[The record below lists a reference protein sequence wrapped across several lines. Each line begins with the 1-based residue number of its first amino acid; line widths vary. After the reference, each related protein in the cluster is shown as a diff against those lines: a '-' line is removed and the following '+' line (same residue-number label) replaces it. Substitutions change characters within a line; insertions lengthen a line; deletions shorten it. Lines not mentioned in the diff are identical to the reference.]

1 VTQPVGYS
9 GSALKQGN
17 EVVAM
22 TKLKM
27 LFDPIKVGQV
37 ELKNRIICLAM
48 GAGMKIYD
56 GEITPQLINFYA
68 ARVSG
73 GASSVFVPL
82 VAMYPGE
89 DFNQMMPGAYEDK
102 FIPGMMAMVK
112 AIQAQG
118 AKAGAQMFMMD
129 DQYARRRGAPTEVV
143 GPSDI
148 PKPRGPIP
156 RPLTLEEIEHVIN
169 SYAESAKRARDAGF
183 DMVEF
188 HFGIGFLVAKFISP
202 LTNNR
207 TDQYGGSL
215 EKRMKLAL
223 DIIAAVKRKVGNDYT
238 LSIRFAADELI
249 EGGHTIE
256 DGKKIA
262 ELFEK
267 AGVQLLNPQP
277 GWTET
282 SVPMV
287 QMSVPRGRW
296 VYIPENIKKVTRAP
310 VIATTRI
317 NDPILAEEILT
328 NGKADLIGMAR
339 PLIAD
344 PELPNKAKEGR
355 FDDIRTCIAC
365 CYCMDRPH
373 SDMRNVLNNLPVL
386 CAINAQAGREGI
398 YTIEATD
405 EPKKVAVVG
414 GGPAGMEAARV
425 AALRGHR
432 VTLYE
437 KDKKLGGLL
446 NISTIPPY
454 KEELLNLMN
463 YLSRQVEKNGVEIKL
478 GEEFTLETLGRDKPD
493 VVIVATG
500 SMPFVPHMDGLGNSN
515 VVGFRDVLT
524 GAVEVGDRV
533 VIVGGGMAGCEV
545 AEFLRA
551 KGKQV
556 TILEM
561 LRRVGNDIGVTDRFA
576 IMMRLREAD
585 IIMRANTKVVRITE
599 EGVEAIKDGAK
610 GFFEGDTV
618 VLATG
623 MMSNDK
629 LARQLEGKVRSLY
642 IIGDCVK
649 PHRIEDAIESG
660 FRIASQI

>member
-1 VTQPVGYS
+1 
-9 GSALKQGN
+9 
-17 EVVAM
+17 M
-22 TKLKM
+22 TKIKM
-27 LFDPIKVGQV
+27 LFQPIKVGNV
-37 ELKNRIICLAM
+37 ELKNRIVCLAM
-48 GAGMKIYD
+48 GAGMKIHD

-73 GASSVFVPL
+73 GASSVFLPL
-82 VAMYPGE
+82 VAKYPGA

-102 FIPGMMAMVK
+102 FMPGMRAMVK
-112 AIQAQG
+112 AIHAQD

-129 DQYARRRGAPTEVV
+129 DQYARGRGAPTEVV

-148 PKPRGPIP
+148 PKPRQPIP
-156 RPLTLEEIEHVIN
+156 RPLSMEEIEQIVD
-169 SYAESAKRARDAGF
+169 SYADSAKRSRDAGF

-188 HFGIGFLVAKFISP
+188 HFGIGFLVAKFISQ

-215 EKRMKLAL
+215 EKRMKLPL
-223 DIIAAVKRKVGNDYT
+223 DIIAAVRKKVGNDYT
-238 LSIRFAADELI
+238 LSVRFSADELL

-256 DGKKIA
+256 EGKKIA

-277 GWTET
+277 GWTE
-282 SVPMV
+282 SPVPMV
-287 QMSVPRGRW
+287 QMSVPRDRW
-296 VYIPENIKKVTRAP
+296 VYIPENIKSVTRAP
-310 VIATTRI
+310 VIACTRI

-328 NGKADLIGMAR
+328 SGKADLIGMAR

-355 FDDIRTCIAC
+355 LDDIRTCIAC

-373 SDMRNVLNNLPVL
+373 SDMRNVLNNLPVV

-405 EPKKVAVVG
+405 QPRKVAVVG

-425 AALRGHR
+425 AALRGHH

-437 KDKKLGGLL
+437 KDDKLGGLL

-463 YLSRQVEKNGVEIKL
+463 YLSRQVEKNGVEIRL
-478 GEEFTLETLGRDKPD
+478 GEEFTMESLGRDKPD
-493 VVIVATG
+493 VVILATG
-500 SMPFVPHMDGLGNSN
+500 SVPFVPRIDGLESSN
-515 VVGFRDVLT
+515 VVGFTEVLT
-524 GAVEVGDRV
+524 GAAKVGGKI
-533 VIVGGGMAGCEV
+533 VIVGGGMVGCEV

-551 KGKQV
+551 KGKHV

-561 LRRVGNDIGVTDRFA
+561 LRRIGNDIGVTDRFA
-576 IMMRLREAD
+576 VMARLREAK
-585 IIMRANTKVVRITE
+585 IVMRTNTKVVRISE
-599 EGVEAIKDGAK
+599 EGVEAIHDGATE
-610 GFFEGDTV
+610 FFEADTV

-623 MMSNDK
+623 MMSNDG
-629 LARQLEGKVRSLY
+629 LARQLEGQVRDLY
-642 IIGDCVK
+642 TIGDCAK
-649 PHRIEDAIESG
+649 PHKIEDAIESG